1 MWGQAKNV
9 AFLWNTFSWPDGEPI
24 TQTYAVLPLADIC
37 FSAFLSFPASRVI
50 CPALSRCQLLYCA
63 GWLTDSGSLWAGDKD
78 KMKMEGN
85 VRSLKPESQVLSPLW
100 KSGRKQTPQVCFL
113 LCFFFF
119 FFFFLQKSLTLCI
132 YAACACACFCLCL
145 REIYIVIFPI
155 RANTFCCLLVY
166 CCLASCILFW
176 EICLYPFFAKQRI
189 STISNL
195 CMLNVNIK

>member
-1 MWGQAKNV
+1 MLLFFSS
-9 AFLWNTFSWPDGEPI
+9 FLWNTFSWPDGEPI

-63 GWLTDSGSLWAGDKD
+63 GWLTDSSSLWAGDKD

-119 FFFFLQKSLTLCI
+119 FLQRSLTLCI
-132 YAACACACFCLCL
+132 YAACSCACFCLCL
-145 REIYIVIFPI
+145 REIYIVIFQI
-155 RANTFCCLLVY
+155 RANMFCCLLIY
-166 CCLASCILFW
+166 CSIASCILFG
-176 EICLYPFFAKQRI
+176 EKFAYTLFLPNRGFLPF
-189 STISNL
+189 
-195 CMLNVNIK
+195 

>member
-113 LCFFFF
+113 LCFFFSF
-119 FFFFLQKSLTLCI
+119 FFFCKRASLSVFMLHVRVHVSVCVWGRYTLL
-132 YAACACACFCLCL
+132 YSQLGQTRFAV
-145 REIYIVIFPI
+145 YWSIV
-155 RANTFCCLLVY
+155 A
-166 CCLASCILFW
+166 
-176 EICLYPFFAKQRI
+176 
-189 STISNL
+189 
-195 CMLNVNIK
+195 